1 MPTWWFC
8 FFFFNW
14 QVMTAVLFFLLWL
27 IGPSINPI
35 RQRIQCSLVFWIPLR
50 GFRVPGTLYWIL
62 DLCQW
67 NLDSGFQS
75 SLGFWIPNLR
85 IPGFLPPPPRDP
97 PSKKKI
103 RGFPNMGRFD
113 AQGSFKMFACGQN
126 KTRYRSGAYS
136 SRRVASRRVAP
147 IEPMLMTNIVPEA
160 IY

>member
-1 MPTWWFC
+1 MQSCILDST
-8 FFFFNW
+8 
-14 QVMTAVLFFLLWL
+14 
-27 IGPSINPI
+27 S
-35 RQRIQCSLVFWIPLR
+35 WIPSSRYSVLDSR
-50 GFRVPGTLYWIL
+50 SLSVELGFRISIFLGIL
-62 DLCQW
+62 DSKSQ
-67 NLDSGFQS
+67 DSG
-75 SLGFWIPNLR
+75 IP
-85 IPGFLPPPPRDP
+85 PPPPRDP